1 MTSMEPPCWCTSVG
15 HLEHG
20 GREIVQTPETYFGY
34 PGDRSSLLNII
45 CLFIHFFIHTWLQ
58 WVINNRKRTEKR
70 EKEQSK
76 LNLDDEVAW
85 LLWMSKA
92 VHILFGFALLLFAP
106 VHSPRALTLIFIL
119 HENISLF
126 RTLCPWWR
134 LKKWTR
140 NERGFVS
147 RPLFSIVLT
156 DREPRTS
163 YKNINAILMVTSVKE
178 FRDTT
183 SKNNWRWITLGNNV
197 LIGSVITLDSLLCT
211 FRIGQ

>member
-1 MTSMEPPCWCTSVG
+1 MLLCSTQSGERILISWWTSASRSG
-15 HLEHG
+15 G
-20 GREIVQTPETYFGY
+20 GRGNDQYGAAMLVYLRGTPGTWRPGNSANIWNSAYFGY

-58 WVINNRKRTEKR
+58 WVIDNRKRTEKR
-70 EKEQSK
+70 EKEQDK

-106 VHSPRALTLIFIL
+106 VHSPSALTLIFIL
-119 HENISLF
+119 LF
-126 RTLCPWWR
+126 RSLCQWWR

-147 RPLFSIVLT
+147 RPFFLIVLT
-156 DREPRTS
+156 DREPGTS
-163 YKNINAILMVTSVKE
+163 NKTIYAVPTVTSE
-178 FRDTT
+178 
-183 SKNNWRWITLGNNV
+183 N
-197 LIGSVITLDSLLCT
+197 
-211 FRIGQ
+211 